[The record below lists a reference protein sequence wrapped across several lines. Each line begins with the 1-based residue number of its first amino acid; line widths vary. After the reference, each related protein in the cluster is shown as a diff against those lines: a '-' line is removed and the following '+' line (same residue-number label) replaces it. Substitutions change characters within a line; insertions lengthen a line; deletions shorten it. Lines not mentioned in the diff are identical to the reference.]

1 MSLEPLSLIYQN
13 TVALI
18 VVLVKALVLFLDGVL
33 CLVLILLCRN
43 WVISGFVVIL
53 VIMRNLVALL

>member
-53 VIMRNLVALL
+53 VIMRNLVA